1 MKLSGH
7 SGNFPDSL
15 ETVWTV
21 WKLFGKSGKCTDGV
35 KPLFEVDIDWNGALW
50 LLGLTIFLADPW
62 TGSLGA
68 ENAGISR
75 LGSASFTLQK
85 WRTETNLELQDC
97 IFLIN
102 HKKI

>member
-1 MKLSGH
+1 MG
-7 SGNFPDSL
+7 
-15 ETVWTV
+15 
-21 WKLFGKSGKCTDGV
+21 
-35 KPLFEVDIDWNGALW
+35 LW

-75 LGSASFTLQK
+75 LGSVSFTLQK
-85 WRTETNLELQDC
+85 WRTETNLELQVC

-102 HKKI
+102 HKKYKIASVLFNRLLETGWQKLW